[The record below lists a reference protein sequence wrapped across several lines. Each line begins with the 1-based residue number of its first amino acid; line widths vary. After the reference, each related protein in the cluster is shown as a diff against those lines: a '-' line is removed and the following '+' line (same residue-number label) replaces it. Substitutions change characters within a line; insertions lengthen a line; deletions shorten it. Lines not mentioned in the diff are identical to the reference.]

1 MVKRLAVAVIVV
13 GCIPSRRS
21 ILADGH
27 RDLAALNRRTD
38 AEVHTLL
45 ETFEKETEEAST
57 LLKSQTIYAACSERV
72 PNGATCGLLL
82 EQCRMDLRA
91 LQFVHRRCGGVPSDR
106 CNEAYREDYF
116 RALEA
121 RYEELP
127 EAHCPDRACDLE
139 ALELSLLQTHND
151 RLTNAFITGGGARR
165 ATLKA
170 IFRAS
175 LSIQA
180 RGRRHRRQDWSPTAK
195 RRAAAAST
203 GRSGSGHAVNRPIHA
218 TTLAHGDPPLIPIRG
233 DLGMCERFRV
243 WVRECLREAARS
255 ASGSVREGGQRVW
268 DADLSGAARLVH
280 RPRRARVHVFDSMPA
295 QLCLHRRALHEMRR
309 LASDGRSGQPH
320 ADRQQSGLVSV
331 AIAVRSSVSAQSA
344 SIVSSTR
351 ATTLLESRSENPRR
365 RRPRITRSLTATERA
380 EGASA

>member
-38 AEVHTLL
+38 AEVHALL

-82 EQCRMDLRA
+82 EQYRMDLRA

-170 IFRAS
+170 KFSAL
-175 LSIQA
+175 LS
-180 RGRRHRRQDWSPTAK
+180 RYK
-195 RRAAAAST
+195 RAADAIVART
-203 GRSGSGHAVNRPIHA
+203 G
-218 TTLAHGDPPLIPIRG
+218 
-233 DLGMCERFRV
+233 
-243 WVRECLREAARS
+243 
-255 ASGSVREGGQRVW
+255 
-268 DADLSGAARLVH
+268 ARLQSAE
-280 RPRRARVHVFDSMPA
+280 RR
-295 QLCLHRRALHEMRR
+295 RRALAALAAGMQSIAQSMQRPSPMAIR
-309 LASDGRSGQPH
+309 PSFPSAATSGCASDFECGFGNVCAKPPGRLRGVC
-320 ADRQQSGLVSV
+320 AK
-331 AIAVRSSVSAQSA
+331 AVNEYGTPTFQAPRGSS
-344 SIVSSTR
+344 IGPGGRECTFSTQCPPSF
-351 ATTLLESRSENPRR
+351 AC
-365 RRPRITRSLTATERA
+365 ID
-380 EGASA
+380 GHCMK